1 MKSNEERIEQFRDLL
16 INKLNAVVDDSLYEL
31 EAYDVITSQ
40 FIEKNIETLVQDYRD
55 ILESFI

>member
-16 INKLNAVVDDSLYEL
+16 IDKLNTVIDDSLYEL

-55 ILESFI
+55 ILESYI